1 MNQILSSLLEFL
13 NTSPTCYHAADN
25 LCRALTAR
33 GYTRLWEHEAWKL
46 TPGGRYFV
54 VRGDAAL
61 AAFRLPREK
70 AVGFM
75 AAAAHGDSPTF
86 KVRQQAEEAPSG
98 GLVRLSVEPYGGM
111 ISRSWLDRPLSVAGR
126 AVVRTEDGLCTR
138 LVNVERDLL
147 VIPSV
152 AIHLDREVNRGT
164 ALKANTDLLPL
175 FGGQDAAG
183 RFSALVAQAAGVPE
197 EDVVATDLFLYP
209 RTPAGLLGV
218 GEELIGGPRLDDLQC
233 AFGCFR
239 GFLEAGESASVPLF
253 CLFDHEEVGSGTRQG
268 ADSTFLQDV
277 TGRICA
283 AMGWD
288 LPVMTANS
296 FLVSADNAHARH
308 PAHPEYADANEYP
321 VVNGGVVVKYNANQK
336 YTTDAVSGAVFLEL
350 CREAGV
356 PVQRYSNRADLPGGS
371 TLGNISTAHFSVP
384 SVDIG
389 LAQLAMHA
397 SYEVSGAADTEALVR
412 AMTAYFGRSLRWKN
426 GGTLTWEHG
435 GI

>member
-1 MNQILSSLLEFL
+1 MDGTLSRKLLDFL

-25 LCRALTAR
+25 LARQLTAQ
-33 GYTRLWEHEAWKL
+33 GYTRLWEHEPWEL

-54 VRGDAAL
+54 LRGDAAL
-61 AAFRLPREK
+61 AAFRLPRQE

-86 KVRQQAEEAPSG
+86 KIRQQSEAAPAG
-98 GLVRLSVEPYGGM
+98 GLKRLSVEPYGGM

-126 AVVRTEDGLCTR
+126 VVIRTERGLATR

-152 AIHLDREVNRGT
+152 AIHLDREVNKGT
-164 ALKANTDLLPL
+164 ALKANTDLLPIL
-175 FGGQDAAG
+175 GTEKSKDFTEI
-183 RFSALVAQAAGVPE
+183 VAESLGIGAE
-197 EDVVATDLFLYP
+197 KVVAT
-209 RTPAGLLGV
+209 
-218 GEELIGGPRLDDLQC
+218 EELVGGARLDDLQC
-233 AFGCFR
+233 AFGCFE
-239 GFLEAGESASVPLF
+239 GFLQAEESASVPLF
-253 CLFDHEEVGSGTRQG
+253 CLFDHEEVGSGSRQG

-277 TGRICA
+277 TGRICER
-283 AMGWD
+283 MGWE
-288 LPVMTANS
+288 LPRLTANS
-296 FLVSADNAHARH
+296 FLVSADNAHALH
-308 PAHPEYADANEYP
+308 PAHPEYADKNEYP

-336 YTTDAVSGAVFLEL
+336 YTTDAVSGAVFLEM

-356 PVQRYSNRADLPGGS
+356 SVQRYSNRADLPGGS

-397 SYEVSGAADTEALVR
+397 AYEVSGAADTEALVR
-412 AMTAYFGRSLRWKN
+412 VMTYYFGRSLRVGA
-426 GGTLTWEHG
+426 GGMLRWN
-435 GI
+435 